1 MDKKKGQKMTKEPSI
16 RFAAIGLNHGHIF
29 GQTDIL
35 LNAGAE
41 LVSYYS
47 AIPDL
52 DAAYA
57 ARYPQAVQASCEE
70 EILEDESIQLV
81 ISAAVLCDRGPLGVR
96 VMQHGKDYMSDKPG
110 FTTLEQL
117 EEARRVQAETGRIYS
132 ICYSERMLN
141 RATVKAGEL
150 VKAGAIGR
158 VLQTVSLGPHL
169 RRFHTRP
176 DWFFQKEKYG
186 GIITDIGSHNFDQF
200 LFFTGSTQAEIVAS
214 QVANFHHPQYPELE
228 DFGDVTVRGDAGVGY
243 IRVDWFTPDGLGVW
257 GDGRLF
263 ILGTDGY
270 IELRKYV
277 DVGGRS
283 GGDHLFLVDQKDT
296 QYINCQ
302 DVDLPYGRQ
311 LIHDILYRTETA
323 MTQAHCF
330 LAMELALT
338 AESQADRLGHLEGAG
353 E

>member
-1 MDKKKGQKMTKEPSI
+1 MSTQPTI

-35 LNAGAE
+35 LGAGAE
-41 LVSYYS
+41 LVSFYAPEPELTAMYS
-47 AIPDL
+47 G
-52 DAAYA
+52 
-57 ARYPQAVQASCEE
+57 RYPHARLASSEQ
-70 EILEDESIQLV
+70 EILDDESIQLI
-81 ISAAVLCDRGPLGVR
+81 ISAGILCDRGPLGVR

-117 EEARRVQAETGRIYS
+117 AEARRVQAETGRIYS
-132 ICYSERMLN
+132 ICYSERLLN
-141 RATVKAGEL
+141 RATAKAGEL
-150 VKAGAIGR
+150 VQAGAMGR

-176 DWFFQKEKYG
+176 EWFFQREKYG

-200 LFFTGSTQAEIVAS
+200 LFFTGSTTAEIVAS

-228 DFGDVTVRGDAGVGY
+228 DFGDAMVRGDGGTGY

-257 GDGRLF
+257 GDGRLT

-277 DVGGRS
+277 DIAGRP
-283 GGDHLFLVDQKDT
+283 GGDHLFLVDQQST
-296 QYINCQ
+296 RYIDCT
-302 DVDLPYGRQ
+302 DADLPYGRQ
-311 LIHDILYRTETA
+311 LINDINDRTETA
-323 MTQAHCF
+323 MPQAHCF
-330 LAMELALT
+330 LAMELALK
-338 AESQADRLGHLEGAG
+338 AQAQADRLGYLEATDG
-353 E
+353 